1 MDDVKLLNLTGLKE
15 GRPKPKGSRP
25 RTGGERERPKDL
37 RPSTVSGDMRI
48 KTVDMTV
55 ATGAITSG
63 EYKSSDPRL
72 LASPIKVPPGV
83 SALSMGK
90 SHSKHTD
97 VYIPIKVKPR
107 SLLREGSLGSLG
119 GADGS
124 KDVFSDDGAGI
135 GQGSYYAGDD
145 NDNDQRPISLPLV
158 AGASGKPLPRNA
170 FEKKRSR
177 HPKFKKTPP
186 VAWPEEN
193 FATTQIYVPEAVS
206 ALGQAQAQGQD
217 QGPGRGL
224 NEDFLHKSV
233 DAHSKLDEQGRQGQG
248 KHKKNRAWGSGGGG
262 RKRTALEE
270 EQRKMSRSENLERLK
285 LLANAESIIGQMPLA
300 YLASKPELRHFAV
313 ERACRI
319 LVRPAVTSL
328 ALVLRKAFK
337 QWHKPAIV
345 IMNDT
350 QVGFMVIAKCL
361 EKLLL
366 TAQRRKF
373 LKWAYAFSR
382 YLTTARELRSIATA
396 LTYPYPC
403 ISPFPH
409 SSPLFSSLISSF
421 LLPACP
427 LLFSADMTK
436 IDLSCTETPCY
447 ASSGGIA
454 M

>member
-1 MDDVKLLNLTGLKE
+1 M
-15 GRPKPKGSRP
+15 
-25 RTGGERERPKDL
+25 
-37 RPSTVSGDMRI
+37 M
-48 KTVDMTV
+48 V
-55 ATGAITSG
+55 ATGVINSG

-72 LASPIKVPPGV
+72 QTSPIKVPPQGV

-90 SHSKHTD
+90 SPSKHTD

-107 SLLREGSLGSLG
+107 SLLRDGSLGSLG

-124 KDVFSDDGAGI
+124 KDVFSDEYSDGVD
-135 GQGSYYAGDD
+135 QCSYYAGDD

-170 FEKKRSR
+170 FEKKKSR

-206 ALGQAQAQGQD
+206 SLGQAQTQGQD
-217 QGPGRGL
+217 QGLGKML
-224 NEDFLHKSV
+224 NEDFLHKSI
-233 DAHSKLDEQGRQGQG
+233 DAHSQLDEQGRQGQG
-248 KHKKNRAWGSGGGG
+248 KHKKNRAWGSGVGG
-262 RKRTALEE
+262 RKRTALEK

-328 ALVLRKAFK
+328 TLVLQKAFK

-373 LKWAYAFSR
+373 LKWAYAYSR
-382 YLTTARELRSIATA
+382 YPTNARELCRSATT
-396 LTYPYPC
+396 LTYSC
-403 ISPFPH
+403 ISHFTH
-409 SSPLFSSLISSF
+409 SPFSSSLF
-421 LLPACP
+421 LLSFF
-427 LLFSADMTK
+427 LFLPYYSQP
-436 IDLSCTETPCY
+436 I
-447 ASSGGIA
+447 
-454 M
+454 